1 MPIISISKIQHRYG
15 LSENLPQLS
24 AAELGWAI
32 DQRRLYIGNGPTA
45 EGAPAIGNT
54 EILTQYSNLLE
65 IAENSYTYKDTAVG
79 FAAITGQS
87 PSSPITRS
95 LQEKLDD
102 IVSVRDYGAKGNG
115 IDDDTDAIN
124 RAFKDLYTRDNREAV
139 RRTLYFPAGLY
150 IVSDVI
156 KIPPY
161 ARIQGDGKDCT
172 TIVANNNTVA
182 CVARVS
188 DNKLQVG
195 ASVGSNGA
203 VTPRYISVNDI
214 TFNSNTLNIDV
225 FIINATTFAAFNRVG
240 FKGNATTAPI
250 SAGSQLSAIQ
260 IFSTPILQS
269 QNIIFN
275 DCEFSGTDYAAILDD
290 DMQNVVFDKCLFKTL
305 YVGLKISE
313 DTAGSG
319 TSVYGPR
326 GLRVTNSLFD
336 DIYDSA
342 LVNYKTARVTSAFN
356 TYLDVGNQ
364 TIASP
369 SSPVIIFSGDG
380 SASIC
385 DTFDRSDEDN
395 LIVPRIS
402 YGNTKSI
409 YIESNTGIQVGK
421 RKLEQGGVIT
431 LANNVPT
438 ALITGISFTT
448 SQKTQ
453 RIHYLA
459 TRGSNTRSG
468 VLELTATSSGITV
481 SDNFTEAGSD
491 IGLTLSGSVSGS
503 TVDVKYTSTNTG
515 SEITFAYSVDRIIA

>member
-65 IAENSYTYKDTAVG
+65 ITENSYTYKDTAIG

-95 LQEKLDD
+95 LQEKIDD
-102 IVSVRDYGAKGNG
+102 IANVRDYGAKGNG

-124 RAFKDLYTRDNREAV
+124 RALKDLFTRDNRAAV
-139 RRTLYFPAGLY
+139 RRTLYFPAGDY

-161 ARIQGDGKDCT
+161 ATIQGEGKNCT
-172 TIVANNNTVA
+172 IITASDNTVA

-188 DNKLQVG
+188 DSKLQVG

-203 VTPRYISVNDI
+203 VTPAYIVVNDI
-214 TFNSNTLNIDV
+214 SFNADSLAIDV
-225 FIINATTFAAFNRVG
+225 FIINSTKFASFNRVG
-240 FKGNATTAPI
+240 FIGGLTSAPI
-250 SAGSQLSAIQ
+250 SAGSQLAAIQ

-275 DCEFSGTDYAAILDD
+275 DCEFVGTDYAAILDE
-290 DMQNVVFDKCLFKTL
+290 DMQNIVFDKCTFRIL
-305 YVGLKISE
+305 YLGLKIGE
-313 DTAGSG
+313 DTVGSG
-319 TSVYGPR
+319 ASVYGPR
-326 GLRVTNSLFD
+326 GVRVTNSLFD
-336 DIYDSA
+336 EIYDSA
-342 LVNYKTARVTSAFN
+342 LVNYKAAKVTSAFN
-356 TYLDVGNQ
+356 TFLDVGNQ
-364 TIASP
+364 LIAAP
-369 SSPVIIFSGDG
+369 TSPVIIFSGDG

-385 DTFDRSDEDN
+385 DAFERSDVDN

-402 YGNTKSI
+402 YGDTKSI
-409 YIESNTGIQVGK
+409 YIEPITGIQVGK
-421 RKLEQGGVIT
+421 RKFEQGGVIT
-431 LANNVPT
+431 LANNMSV
-438 ALITGISFTT
+438 ASVSGISFTT

-453 RIHYLA
+453 RIYYLA

-468 VLELTATSSGITV
+468 ILELTATSSGITV
-481 SDNFTEAGSD
+481 SDNFTEAGPD
-491 IGLTLSGSVSGS
+491 IGLTLSGEVSGS
-503 TVDVKYTSTNTG
+503 TVNVKYTSTNTG
-515 SEITFAYSVDRIIA
+515 TDITFAYSVDRIIA